1 MSTLAV
7 LAIVAIAVV
16 HAANPDSATGA
27 TSHLD
32 ALVLV
37 LLGGIF
43 ALGLPS
49 LAVRG
54 RRRFW
59 HPWVN
64 SGLLP
69 LLIGL
74 AIGPTQLSWISE
86 QASTALRPL
95 LGLALAAAGVLVGT
109 QLRFA
114 YVVRA
119 GLPFIAK
126 QSSGAFLQWTLAA
139 VPTFFLCLSVFDLPL
154 ALGCGA
160 LCGACAVATVQRP
173 PLSTDERISIRD
185 VISQHVMPAGW
196 WNILSLVGGSLTLS
210 LWFSPLSHDTEIS
223 PQMLLF
229 GTPIVLGL
237 IIGWLALRA
246 TKLDD
251 LYLFLLAVLALSG
264 GLALA
269 LRAVPLFFGI
279 LVGVV
284 LVNVAAR
291 KSTALEAVLEELE
304 QPLALGIGL
313 LAGLCLQPQAPIAW
327 IWFIPL
333 FLVLSRWALRGTIS
347 PTGKELGMIGERRFA
362 SAGSTGVLLIAC
374 AVLAPAPAPALAQP
388 LIVGLALLTMVGM
401 GVEQWSVRRVVQA
414 EMNA

>member
-1 MSTLAV
+1 MSTLVV
-7 LAIVAIAVV
+7 LAVVVAVTAS
-16 HAANPDSATGA
+16 AANSAAA

-49 LAVRG
+49 IAVRG

-69 LLIGL
+69 LFIGL
-74 AIGPTQLSWISE
+74 AIGPTQLGWISE

-119 GLPFIAK
+119 GMPFVLK
-126 QSSGAFLQWTLAA
+126 QSSAAMLQWTLAA
-139 VPTFFLCLSVFDLPL
+139 VPTFILSWTVFNLPL
-154 ALGCGA
+154 AIGCA
-160 LCGACAVATVQRP
+160 AFCGACAVATVQRP
-173 PLSTDERISIRD
+173 PLSSDERTPIRE
-185 VISQHVMPAGW
+185 VIARHVMPAGW

-210 LWFSPLSHDTEIS
+210 LWFSPLSNDAEVS
-223 PQMLLF
+223 PQLLF
-229 GTPIVLGL
+229 GTPVILGL
-237 IIGWLALRA
+237 VIGWLALRA

-304 QPLALGIGL
+304 QPLALGVGL
-313 LAGLCLQPQAPIAW
+313 LAGLCLMPQIPMTW
-327 IWFIPL
+327 MWLLPL
-333 FLVLSRWALRGTIS
+333 FLVLSRWSLRGTIS
-347 PTGKELGMIGERRFA
+347 PTGNELGLVGERRCA
-362 SAGSTGVLLIAC
+362 PAGSTGVLLIAC
-374 AVLAPAPAPALAQP
+374 AVLAPEPAPALTQP
-388 LIVGLALLTMVGM
+388 LIIGLALLTVVGTS
-401 GVEQWSVRRVVQA
+401 VEQWSLRRVAQA